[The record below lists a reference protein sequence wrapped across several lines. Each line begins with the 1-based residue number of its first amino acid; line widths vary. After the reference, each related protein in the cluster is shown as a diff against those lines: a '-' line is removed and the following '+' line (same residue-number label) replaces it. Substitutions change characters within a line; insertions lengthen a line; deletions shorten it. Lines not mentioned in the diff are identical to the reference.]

1 MLTRR
6 GGVPLNQATS
16 TGSRKLT
23 YEYRSRRKAF
33 DALKNLDKVFSPK
46 SKFLKNVD
54 VFVAADGAVLIGITL
69 SSKVTD
75 TDIAKAHGVLS
86 GGKST
91 ATALPELDPAL
102 RSFKEIY
109 IGDGWKMF
117 RAFAWQ
123 KGPDE

>member
-1 MLTRR
+1 MLTIW
-6 GGVPLNQATS
+6 GGAPLIQALS
-16 TGSRKLT
+16 TRLKKLT

-33 DALKNLDKVFSPK
+33 DALQNLDKVFSSQ
-46 SKFLKNVD
+46 SKFLKDVD

-75 TDIAKAHGVLS
+75 TDIAKAQGVLS
-86 GGKST
+86 GGRST
-91 ATALPELDPAL
+91 AAALPEVDPAL

-109 IGDGWKMF
+109 LGDGWKMF

-123 KGPDE
+123 KGPNE

>member
-1 MLTRR
+1 MIQALSTR
-6 GGVPLNQATS
+6 LK
-16 TGSRKLT
+16 KLT

-33 DALKNLDKVFSPK
+33 DALQNLDKVFSSQ
-46 SKFLKNVD
+46 SKFLKDVD

-75 TDIAKAHGVLS
+75 TDIAKAQGVLS
-86 GGKST
+86 GGRST
-91 ATALPELDPAL
+91 AAALPEVDPAL

-109 IGDGWKMF
+109 LGDGWKMF

-123 KGPDE
+123 KGPNE